1 MKLKSYSKI
10 KRRNANNNGQLTF
23 DFLFDN
29 EPIPECADYLLQM
42 INLDGKKFR
51 RKEELAREYIHQ
63 LKLWRAKN
71 PAKDVLDIVPPNW
84 IDYVKQ
90 NLI

>member
-1 MKLKSYSKI
+1 MKGKAEN
-10 KRRNANNNGQLTF
+10 NAQLSF
-23 DFLFDN
+23 DFLFAD
-29 EPIPECADYLLQM
+29 EPVPDSADYLLQM

-51 RKEELAREYIHQ
+51 RKEELAREYLHQ

-71 PAKDVLDIVPPNW
+71 PEMDVLDIVPPDW

-90 NLI
+90 NIL